1 MKHFLKLLLLGVLLA
16 VNGHLTTQ
24 VNINDIDVEE
34 FFPEK
39 TASSTNASAQ
49 NNINAT
55 NRYLFV
61 ANVPSAKLS
70 GLQEQALISEYMA
83 VPFKEHTYL
92 ILFKYPQQAHVLA
105 QLQLNKSDY
114 LGTPIVGTILSQEFL
129 TGLKTYLWILIPIL
143 LPIIVLLT
151 SFRYLLNL
159 SNEVLVFS
167 LLILSCIVLFKMHLN
182 AAYLLSLLFIYIY
195 AFTLINQ
202 VYYNKIA
209 TPTLLFSLLASLLT
223 TWLSALLLSFSNFGI
238 IKDFG
243 WSLMLWL
250 GVLSVYILVRVIG
263 FSRSSLQLHWLNLK
277 PSFLSSKML
286 GLIAGLFVVIFAL
299 WLIKPM
305 TVNLNPL
312 AMPTSQQHINQFEQQ
327 HTLTQPILLSV
338 TAHHCS
344 LKTVQCNQELA
355 AWLKEVYKNFNVKYD
370 LILDLEH
377 AYQTFAEEPLSQATP
392 QKLAQFQLS
401 LDLLG
406 AEKLLYNQDFTQV
419 NSLFSVSL
427 LQPLEQLITM
437 TQKIQE
443 ADQASS
449 QFSVHLVG
457 HMNQV
462 AQYQATFLQEMGLG
476 VLYIFILL
484 AGLFVLFYQDLKVT
498 VSLVPALLSMM
509 ALLSFHSLMQIDL
522 SIMTLIALILFVGI
536 ISDNIIHIL
545 IAYKT
550 VQNNCFKTVFRP
562 IILTNLIMIASLLL
576 MALINHSFL
585 KQFGLEL
592 ASLLIV
598 HLILMV
604 YLLPSLFKTF
614 LTRPG
619 QT

>member
-1 MKHFLKLLLLGVLLA
+1 MKHFLKLLLLGLLVA
-16 VNGHLTTQ
+16 INAHLVTQ
-24 VNINDIDVEE
+24 VSINDIDVEE

-39 TASSTNASAQ
+39 TASSTNTSAQ

-61 ANVPSAKLS
+61 ANVPSTTLS

-250 GVLSVYILVRVIG
+250 GVLSVYILLRVMG

-312 AMPTSQQHINQFEQQ
+312 AMSTSQQHINQFEQQ
-327 HTLTQPILLSV
+327 HTLTQPILMSV

-355 AWLKEVYKNFNVKYD
+355 TWLKEVYKNLNVNYA

-377 AYQTFAEEPLSQATP
+377 AYQTFAEEPLSHATP

-427 LQPLEQLITM
+427 LQPLEQLIIM

-443 ADQASS
+443 ADQASD

-484 AGLFVLFYQDLKVT
+484 AGLFALFYQDLKVT